1 MPIIGTARKS
11 QQKSGKKNQYYSQIA
26 NYYKQKKHEPASLSS
41 AVTVP

>member
-11 QQKSGKKNQYYSQIA
+11 NKNQGEKIIILKKANYKKN
-26 NYYKQKKHEPASLSS
+26 HRPASLSS